1 MFRKIANNPDMKKG
15 IKLNLFC
22 PLYKYLQV
30 YNKNKEELDL
40 AFQKNKIVEGYY
52 DPQTGGT
59 YISGDEKLYLGMT
72 AGVFMFALIIQ
83 LIIFIAAIVLLVKN
97 WDRLNTVAQIFG
109 ILFIFWMPIVTII
122 IALFLRKKA
131 YGFI

>member
-1 MFRKIANNPDMKKG
+1 MATENPIELKKRC
-15 IKLNLFC
+15 KLNMFF

-40 AFQKNKIVEGYY
+40 VFKKRNMDCIENFESR
-52 DPQTGGT
+52 DT

-72 AGVFMFALIIQ
+72 AGIFMFVLIIQ
-83 LIIFIAAIVLLVKN
+83 MIIFITAIVLLVKN

-109 ILFIFWMPIVTII
+109 ILFIFWTPIVTII
-122 IALFLRKKA
+122 ICLFLRRKV